1 MHLIAG
7 EIHIPDTFN
16 AEHQEFVVEISF
28 KFFFCMSHDSSMH
41 REQKKTSFKV
51 WNEMVFEIEKDLNY
65 WKFCTI
71 FNITESSLAH
81 KYRCLLYFLISA
93 LISYIF
99 LIKKLPICDIFLK
112 SAKHE
117 FSIGSKKSVMK
128 QIAVTSENDAEC
140 QRAFLNF
147 EKGMLTSHLKW
158 IVSMSTFTYSF
169 CRIAGFPFRMKWKFF
184 STSVLKF

>member
-1 MHLIAG
+1 MKNRRVPSSMHLIAG

-16 AEHQEFVVEISF
+16 ARAPRACSWNIFQVFLLHVPWFLYAQS
-28 KFFFCMSHDSSMH
+28 KRKLLS
-41 REQKKTSFKV
+41 KV

-128 QIAVTSENDAEC
+128 QIAVTS
-140 QRAFLNF
+140 
-147 EKGMLTSHLKW
+147 
-158 IVSMSTFTYSF
+158 
-169 CRIAGFPFRMKWKFF
+169 
-184 STSVLKF
+184 

>member
-16 AEHQEFVVEISF
+16 ARAPRVGSWNIIQVFLLYVPWFLYAQS
-28 KFFFCMSHDSSMH
+28 K
-41 REQKKTSFKV
+41 KKTSFKV

>member
-1 MHLIAG
+1 M
-7 EIHIPDTFN
+7 IPLCT
-16 AEHQEFVVEISF
+16 
-28 KFFFCMSHDSSMH
+28 
-41 REQKKTSFKV
+41 EQKKTSFKV

-65 WKFCTI
+65 RKFCTI

-128 QIAVTSENDAEC
+128 QIAVTS
-140 QRAFLNF
+140 
-147 EKGMLTSHLKW
+147 
-158 IVSMSTFTYSF
+158 
-169 CRIAGFPFRMKWKFF
+169 
-184 STSVLKF
+184 